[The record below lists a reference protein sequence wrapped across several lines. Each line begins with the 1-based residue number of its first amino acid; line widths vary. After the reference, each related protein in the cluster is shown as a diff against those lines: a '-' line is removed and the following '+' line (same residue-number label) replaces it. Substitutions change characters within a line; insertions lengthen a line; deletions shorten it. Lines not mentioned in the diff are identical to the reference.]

1 MNLVDIRKH
10 FRTLSGRYDL
20 VDDDV
25 SGTTNMLI
33 NQACR
38 YLDRITEH
46 QKSWGSHFVALPAN
60 GFQVSIPYCRS
71 IKEVWISNST
81 SERWQLHKENLQD
94 LILTYLNSDQDPGT
108 PLYYSPVVT
117 RKVPADTDLSA
128 FSAYM
133 QYLDTMTNLAYD
145 FNGIVIV
152 PPASQQMLIEV
163 RGFFY
168 SKELVEETDVNHW
181 TVNHPLTLVKAVMRE
196 LEIFNQN
203 QSKVEG
209 WDKALLIEIDQINKD
224 LVSEVISEVDNMELK
239 DEEDVR

>member
-1 MNLVDIRKH
+1 
-10 FRTLSGRYDL
+10 
-20 VDDDV
+20 
-25 SGTTNMLI
+25 
-33 NQACR
+33 
-38 YLDRITEH
+38 
-46 QKSWGSHFVALPAN
+46 
-60 GFQVSIPYCRS
+60 
-71 IKEVWISNST
+71 
-81 SERWQLHKENLQD
+81 
-94 LILTYLNSDQDPGT
+94 LTYLNSDQDPGT

-203 QSKVEG
+203 QSKVKG
-209 WDKALLIEIDQINKD
+209 WDDALLIEIDQINKD
-224 LVSEVISEVDNMELK
+224 LVSELVAEVESMELK